1 MPTNF
6 KELRQKLSPEARARV
21 EKRAAVALRSMPLA
35 QIRNAQQLTQ
45 TSLAEEPHVEQAST
59 PPAKRGRSLG

>member
-35 QIRNAQQLTQ
+35 EIRGAQELSQ
-45 TSLAEEPHVEQAST
+45 TSLVEEPHAEQAT
-59 PPAKRGRSLG
+59 TLPAKTGRSLG